1 MFIVLLHYVQPLSA
15 IDAHIQPH
23 REFLDRHY
31 RAGHFV
37 MSGAQV
43 PRIGGVILARN
54 LDRQQLDSV
63 LAEDPFYRERLA
75 RYEIIEF
82 NPNKFADG
90 AEQLLAP
97 AN

>member
-1 MFIVLLHYVQPLSA
+1 MFIVLLHYIQPLPA
-15 IDAHIQPH
+15 IDPH
-23 REFLDRHY
+23 MQQHRDFLDRHY

-37 MSGAQV
+37 VSGPQM

-54 LDRQQLDSV
+54 VDRLQLDAV

-82 NPNKFADG
+82 NPSKFADG
-90 AEQLLAP
+90 AEHLFAP